1 MDKLTQ
7 ARARINGIDA
17 QIAPL
22 FEERMR
28 AVEDVIAYKLENGL
42 PVFDAAPGRTRCWK
56 ETALLFRTKHIVRI
70 IRISSVPSCVFPS
83 SISEASS
90 LRAPLPIRGQ
100 RAHMLPLR

>member
-7 ARARINGIDA
+7 ARARINEIDA

-42 PVFDAAPGRTRCWK
+42 PVFDAAR
-56 ETALLFRTKHIVRI
+56 EDALLERNSAFIQDEAYRPYYTDFQRAVANRMGRI
-70 IRISSVPSCVFPS
+70 IWH
-83 SISEASS
+83 
-90 LRAPLPIRGQ
+90 L
-100 RAHMLPLR
+100 

>member
-7 ARARINGIDA
+7 ARARINEIDA

-42 PVFDAAPGRTRCWK
+42 PVFDGGAGGRAAGKKRAFIQDEAYRPYYT
-56 ETALLFRTKHIVRI
+56 V
-70 IRISSVPSCVFPS
+70 SSAPSCVFPS
-83 SISEASS
+83 SISEAFS

-100 RAHMLPLR
+100 RARMPPLR

>member
-1 MDKLTQ
+1 MGESFCTKDVYKRQALYRGGIRMDKLTQ

-42 PVFDAAPGRTRCWK
+42 PVRC
-56 ETALLFRTKHIVRI
+56 V
-70 IRISSVPSCVFPS
+70 
-83 SISEASS
+83 
-90 LRAPLPIRGQ
+90 
-100 RAHMLPLR
+100 

>member
-42 PVFDAAPGRTRCWK
+42 PVFDAAREGKSFTG
-56 ETALLFRTKHIVRI
+56 
-70 IRISSVPSCVFPS
+70 SSDFIFGP
-83 SISEASS
+83 
-90 LRAPLPIRGQ
+90 
-100 RAHMLPLR
+100 

>member
-42 PVFDAAPGRTRCWK
+42 PVFDAAR
-56 ETALLFRTKHIVRI
+56 EDALLERNSAFIQDEAYRPYYTDFQRAVM
-70 IRISSVPSCVFPS
+70 RIS
-83 SISEASS
+83 
-90 LRAPLPIRGQ
+90 
-100 RAHMLPLR
+100 